1 MATISI
7 MREGEIESPSGG
19 WKPAVLPL
27 DHSRAMRQERFE
39 RSFQS
44 WQDWVICQT
53 TLLTR
58 GPGKG
63 VEPSSLPPQGRMLP
77 IPPTPTHLL
86 QRPDR
91 LSHGYFSADGIILL
105 VLPLYKSFGK

>member
-44 WQDWVICQT
+44 WQD
-53 TLLTR
+53 
-58 GPGKG
+58 
-63 VEPSSLPPQGRMLP
+63 
-77 IPPTPTHLL
+77 
-86 QRPDR
+86 
-91 LSHGYFSADGIILL
+91 
-105 VLPLYKSFGK
+105 